1 MFTPQRNRWPETDR
15 KGKAIA
21 FSDEIITPPPQR
33 VLLREDDDWQK
44 FKEVGLLDEA
54 SLERKDRDA
63 LIEKIL
69 KLEKELFDYQHNM
82 GLLLIEK
89 KQWTSTNN
97 ELQQAYD
104 EAMEMLKREKT
115 SNAIT
120 LNEADKREENLR
132 KALIDE
138 KQFVA
143 ELENDLKYWQREHS
157 VVKSTSEAK
166 LEEANALVIGMK
178 EKALEVDRERAIAE
192 EKFSV
197 MNRKSSELERK
208 LKEVETREK
217 VHQREHLSLVTERE
231 AHEAVFYKQRE
242 DLQEWEKKLTLEED
256 RLSEVKRSINHRE
269 ERVMENERTIEK
281 KEKILENLQQK
292 ISVAKSELTE
302 KEESIKIKLN
312 DISLKEKVSYL
323 GATFFAS
330 GTFWLI
336 Y

>member
-1 MFTPQRNRWPETDR
+1 M
-15 KGKAIA
+15 
-21 FSDEIITPPPQR
+21 
-33 VLLREDDDWQK
+33 
-44 FKEVGLLDEA
+44 
-54 SLERKDRDA
+54 
-63 LIEKIL
+63 
-69 KLEKELFDYQHNM
+69 FDYQHNM

-143 ELENDLKYWQREHS
+143 EVSHFSIHVVLLWLALCLMFMLFLYFQLENDLKYWQREHS

-217 VHQREHLSLVTERE
+217 VHQREHLSLVTEYE
-231 AHEAVFYKQRE
+231 
-242 DLQEWEKKLTLEED
+242 
-256 RLSEVKRSINHRE
+256 RSLF
-269 ERVMENERTIEK
+269 TC
-281 KEKILENLQQK
+281 
-292 ISVAKSELTE
+292 SFC
-302 KEESIKIKLN
+302 
-312 DISLKEKVSYL
+312 SLFVDMQ
-323 GATFFAS
+323 
-330 GTFWLI
+330 I
-336 Y
+336 